1 MSFTHDKTAV
11 AHSLPKSQLSDSART
26 FIFLRDYDFQAKH
39 AEMRK
44 RARKYLEEVDANS
57 EAAALDTHH
66 TCW

>member
-11 AHSLPKSQLSDSART
+11 ARSLPKSQLSDSART
-26 FIFLRDYDFQAKH
+26 FIFLRDYDFKAKQ

-44 RARKYLEEVDANS
+44 RARKYLEEVDS
-57 EAAALDTHH
+57 EVAALDTPH